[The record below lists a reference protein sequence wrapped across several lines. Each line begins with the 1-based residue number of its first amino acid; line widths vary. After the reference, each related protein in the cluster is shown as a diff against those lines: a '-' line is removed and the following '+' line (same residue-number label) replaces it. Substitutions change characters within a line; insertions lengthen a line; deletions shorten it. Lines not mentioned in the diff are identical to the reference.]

1 MFGDIFTLRVFYLF
15 SASLSLPFF
24 RSLCQKQPK
33 NACLQFA
40 LLEGGISNVSGLS
53 RNFRIKWSEKG
64 MMAAKRGRFIY
75 DVWVCRNISRLF
87 PISLSTTTVVAVF
100 CVVFFPAA
108 RSLTLGKKPHRFT
121 SCFTFFNSIYFFF
134 SPRSLFCW
142 FSINGGGPDDVRG
155 ARFVYFVGS
164 VRIKRWFEWEKEKNL
179 CTLVA
184 HNEEARRC
192 DDEGKFGKSF
202 VRESTALI
210 FRQSAASCSSLSNN

>member
-1 MFGDIFTLRVFYLF
+1 MWVVW
-15 SASLSLPFF
+15 A
-24 RSLCQKQPK
+24 
-33 NACLQFA
+33 
-40 LLEGGISNVSGLS
+40 GISGS
-53 RNFRIKWSEKG
+53 SEVRRG
-64 MMAAKRGRFIY
+64 WWQPNESALGRFIY

-87 PISLSTTTVVAVF
+87 PISLSLLPSSLFSAWF
-100 CVVFFPAA
+100 SSQPLA
-108 RSLTLGKKPHRFT
+108 LTLGKKPHRFT

-184 HNEEARRC
+184 HNEKARRC

-202 VRESTALI
+202 VRERTALI
-210 FRQSAASCSSLSNN
+210 FR